1 LIGAGAQQSEHDY
14 GTHVECNRTLV
25 IVVLYVAIGGMSA
38 VGSVYIAR
46 SIFSAKVERTFFGLF
61 LIAIAAFYLAFTAY
75 FGDENA
81 WRLEATAVAVFA
93 AFGFVGI
100 RVTFALIV
108 GYLMH
113 GLWDAVHELNAH
125 AEATLFAR
133 QTTPIPLGYGFF
145 CATYDVLM
153 AVYFYIRRNDWHAA
167 WNAMSGSDAVS
178 QKGRI
183 GPTPA

>member
-1 LIGAGAQQSEHDY
+1 MWSAISWCETKSLPKLGCRQSTLDIEVMKERAKLAQMPEP
-14 GTHVECNRTLV
+14 
-25 IVVLYVAIGGMSA
+25 
-38 VGSVYIAR
+38 GSVPVDIEVALKEAER
-46 SIFSAKVERTFFGLF
+46 AAGKLIQCDDVLAKFGESIEADGLVQE
-61 LIAIAAFYLAFTAY
+61 T
-75 FGDENA
+75 E
-81 WRLEATAVAVFA
+81 FA

-153 AVYFYIRRNDWHAA
+153 AVYFYIRRNDWHAV